1 MQIPRLCLLEKPT
14 LGEWS
19 CSSCPPPGQ
28 TVPSA
33 APALRVDGKR
43 QPSAVARLVAPTRTK
58 PAARSSALSHQP
70 SRTKLSAPFVP
81 VPVPSLT
88 QCPFRTRCS
97 ERV

>member
-1 MQIPRLCLLEKPT
+1 MQTPRLCLLEKPM
-14 LGEWS
+14 LGERS
-19 CSSCPPPGQ
+19 CGSCPPPGQ

-43 QPSAVARLVAPTRTK
+43 QPGAVARPVAPTQAK

-70 SRTKLSAPFVP
+70 SRTNLSPFVP

-88 QCPFRTRCS
+88 QRPFGTCCS